1 MNEKS
6 SWLRVIVIA
15 LIILVGLKVLP
26 FIVGI
31 VAVLIKLAMVLVIVY
46 CLTQYFSKSS
56 RRCNSYK

>member
-56 RRCNSYK
+56 RRYNSYK